1 MYSALNGPIT
11 PQVIFPALSL
21 LQNLFQLLHNL
32 PGAITGS
39 ITAIVSYKRILEF
52 LELPESETLVGN
64 PALNS
69 EMPAILV
76 QDCSFEWE
84 KVVSDDRVRSEAGTE
99 NSFENTN
106 IPFQLKGITL
116 SIPIGKKCG
125 IVGPVGCGKSTFL
138 SALIGEVKKTSG
150 AVSMNGSIGYCSQ
163 EPWILSES
171 ILENILFEKP
181 LDRYRLKEI
190 LNVCALD
197 TDLQMFPDGLR
208 TEIGEKGVNLSGGQ
222 KSRVALARAIYFNPD
237 ILLLD
242 DPISA
247 LDPDVG
253 RQVFQNAIKDYLD
266 LKTVVLV
273 THQLHLLPELDYII
287 VMDKGVVVE
296 QGTYDE
302 LINRK
307 SSLAKMMKSYSLDD
321 NNNVSKEIQPVEKKA
336 EAAGSGRKFM
346 VSEDQAQGSVDLK
359 VFWHYFDKCGGW
371 VYVISFIVA
380 TLTGSALS
388 IFSSLWLSWWS
399 SNKYNLSLNTN
410 MLVYGILGAIQFSF
424 SLFIN
429 VTFLIGA
436 YKAARFYHTKALQ
449 NLLNST
455 MGFFDSQPVG
465 RILNRLSKDIESMDQ
480 MLWMILFFAMFMLS
494 QAVTTLIFLIY
505 LDFRLSAL
513 VIPLTILYFFILKYY
528 QKSNIEFKRFESS
541 NKSPLYAHISETLTG
556 LAAVKAF
563 GVQKSFVS
571 KQRRLMDFSN
581 VPTFLRL
588 LGFVW
593 VSIRLQL
600 LSSTVVLVMCILGI
614 SSKND
619 PALMGLAIS

>member
-1 MYSALNGPIT
+1 M
-11 PQVIFPALSL
+11 
-21 LQNLFQLLHNL
+21 
-32 PGAITGS
+32 
-39 ITAIVSYKRILEF
+39 TAVAGRPSVTIE
-52 LELPESETLVGN
+52 N
-64 PALNS
+64 
-69 EMPAILV
+69 
-76 QDCSFEWE
+76 CSFEWE
-84 KVVSDDRVRSEAGTE
+84 DVKEKTEINNGKPELEQEIQSFKLDD
-99 NSFENTN
+99 
-106 IPFQLKGITL
+106 L
-116 SIPIGKKCG
+116 SINIPIGMKCG
-125 IVGPVGCGKSTFL
+125 IVGPVGSGKSTLL
-138 SALIGEVKKTSG
+138 SALIGEVRKTQG
-150 AVSMNGSIGYCSQ
+150 EFFINGSIGYCSQ
-163 EPWILSES
+163 QPWILSET

-181 LDRYRLKEI
+181 LDKDRLANIIRACE
-190 LNVCALD
+190 LES
-197 TDLQMFPDGLR
+197 DLEMFPDGLK

-222 KSRVALARAIYFNPD
+222 KARVSLARAMYFDPD

-253 RQVFQNAIKDYLD
+253 GQVFQNAIKKYLQP
-266 LKTVVLV
+266 KTVLLV

-287 VMDKGVVVE
+287 VMDKGKIVE
-296 QGTYDE
+296 QGSYAE
-302 LINRK
+302 LIQK
-307 SSLAKMMKSYSLDD
+307 KAVLAKMMESYSIEEPNKKKETEQKGLK
-321 NNNVSKEIQPVEKKA
+321 VSKDAP
-336 EAAGSGRKFM
+336 GRKFM
-346 VSEDQAQGSVDLK
+346 VSEDQAQGSVDWK

-371 VYVISFIVA
+371 LYVTSFVVA
-380 TLTGSALS
+380 SLTGSGLS

-399 SNKYNLSLNTN
+399 SNKYNLSQNTN
-410 MLVYGILGAIQFSF
+410 MLVYGLLGAVQFCF

-436 YKAARFYHTKALQ
+436 YRAAKFYHKKSLH
-449 NLLNST
+449 NLLHST

-480 MLWMILFFAMFMLS
+480 LLWMILFFAMFMLS
-494 QAVTTLIFLIY
+494 QAISTLIFLIY
-505 LDFRLSAL
+505 IDYRLSAL

-563 GVQKSFVS
+563 GVQTAFVA

-600 LSSTVVLVMCILGI
+600 LSSSVVLVMCIIGV
-614 SSKND
+614 SSNGD
-619 PALMGLAIS
+619 PSLMGLAISYIIFN